1 MRAAAVDQ
9 IVVIQ
14 HSSFIFLDAF
24 HNTFFFTPGLYIITF
39 PLDDEGRRRETKKYI
54 YILYFAAAL
63 PSRQRCVSSVTLHNI
78 KVCVLC
84 RKGLHSLLPLLLYK
98 YNGNVFIVFFFISCI
113 E

>member
-39 PLDDEGRRRETKKYI
+39 PLDDEGRRRETKKNI

-84 RKGLHSLLPLLLYK
+84 RKGLHSLLLYK